1 MTKPYAFFRGCLI
14 PTKIP
19 HLEAIARTILPE
31 LGIELIDIPEFSC
44 CPDPIQFSGV
54 DQVTW
59 MTIAARNLCLAEG
72 KNLDIIT
79 LCNGCVNTLA
89 QTNSYLK
96 SKPKLKEKINQ
107 HLSETNHQFKGEIEA
122 KHFVQVILEDIGIN
136 YLNNYINN
144 PLVNLKIATHTG
156 CHLFSPQEIMK
167 CDDPFDPTILDHMVS
182 ALGAEVVDYDLKP
195 QCCGSSLTLSG
206 KQDGSN
212 KLIEDKL
219 SNISASGA
227 DCIAVVCPFCYQQF
241 DLGQLM
247 AARKLKLDFTMPVL
261 YYLQLLGLAMG
272 YTLDD
277 LHYIVHKVKN
287 PFFEEKCN
295 WERSS

>member
-1 MTKPYAFFRGCLI
+1 MTIRYAFFRGCLI

-19 HLEAIARTILPE
+19 HLEATARKILPE
-31 LGIELIDIPEFSC
+31 VGVELIDIPEFSC
-44 CPDPIQFSGV
+44 CPDPIQFSGI

-59 MTIAARNLCLAEG
+59 MTIAARNLCLAEE

-89 QTNSYLK
+89 QVNSSLK
-96 SKPKLKEKINQ
+96 SKPKLKAKINQ
-107 HLSETNHQFKGEIEA
+107 YLSETNHQFKGEIEV
-122 KHFVQVILEDIGIN
+122 KHFVKVFYEDIGLTTLDKSIKIP
-136 YLNNYINN
+136 LN
-144 PLVNLKIATHTG
+144 NLKIATHTG

-167 CDDPFDPTILDHMVS
+167 CDDPFDPTILDAMVS

-212 KLIEDKL
+212 QLLKDKL
-219 SNISASGA
+219 FSMKENGA

-247 AARKLKLDFTMPVL
+247 AVRRLKLDFTIPVL
-261 YYLQLLGLAMG
+261 YYLQLLGLTMG
-272 YTLDD
+272 YTLDE
-277 LHYIVHKVKN
+277 LHYSAHKVRN
-287 PFFEEKCN
+287 SSFEEKCKLLY
-295 WERSS
+295 